1 VILPEDQQAAQ
12 EVKAEAAK
20 LPGNL
25 KVHFIEFNEKYGALS
40 AADFGIL
47 HNGEITVEAAACQ
60 LPATVINSMS
70 DVRAY
75 MEYLFNGHCS
85 PLNVSTNY
93 HGYEELLGG
102 SSVTPAKLAYILTQ
116 HFERPKLRFYYAKL
130 YREHIQIML
139 SRSGQNP
146 SLDVSMTGLEVA
158 SKTIIEVAN
167 RYKLMDHNVRRTT
180 NERKDALCLE
190 HH

>member
-1 VILPEDQQAAQ
+1 MPED
-12 EVKAEAAK
+12 EPSVYEIKSEASR
-20 LPGNL
+20 LPANM
-25 KVHFIEFNEKYGALS
+25 KVHFIEPQDRYAALS

-47 HNGEITVEAAACQ
+47 HNGEVTVEAAACQ
-60 LPATVINSMS
+60 LPATIVNSMY

-93 HGYEELLGG
+93 HAYEELLG
-102 SSVTPAKLAYILTQ
+102 SLSVTRAKLCYILTQ
-116 HFERPKLRFYYAKL
+116 HFERPKLRYYYVKL

-146 SLDVSMTGLEVA
+146 TLDVSETGLEVA
-158 SKTIIEVAN
+158 SKTIV
-167 RYKLMDHNVRRTT
+167 
-180 NERKDALCLE
+180 
-190 HH
+190 